1 MGEGERAVLPALHAS
16 FLLNPVV
23 RPPIGADASSWA
35 KPSVR
40 IWRRRSARSSHNDHA
55 GGGRRPGAV
64 AGKQSSSERTDVGE
78 RTHDNAAG
86 APEFADCRARDEA
99 CKIERLLM
107 QRRVGCV
114 GAASETPAPV
124 RTKAT
129 SPSDSPVS
137 RRAGDCPRQR
147 RREPAPT
154 RVIPSS
160 PMRSWRRKGRRRWMR
175 SSVCRQLRFTGGR
188 EAAACDANHAH
199 RSLRSMTS

>member
-1 MGEGERAVLPALHAS
+1 MGTWRTGLGRSRLGEGERAVLPALHAS

-86 APEFADCRARDEA
+86 APEFADSGSPRRGPGPPAVPMHGRPHARGA
-99 CKIERLLM
+99 WPLRRLPL
-107 QRRVGCV
+107 RSGLGGSSRP
-114 GAASETPAPV
+114 AA
-124 RTKAT
+124 
-129 SPSDSPVS
+129 
-137 RRAGDCPRQR
+137 
-147 RREPAPT
+147 
-154 RVIPSS
+154 
-160 PMRSWRRKGRRRWMR
+160 
-175 SSVCRQLRFTGGR
+175 GGR
-188 EAAACDANHAH
+188 TF
-199 RSLRSMTS
+199 LPV